1 MDKFN
6 VLKLILEDSC
16 ISQRKISELLNISL
30 GKVNSILK
38 ESIQNREIDIIKNG
52 NKVIYRITDLG
63 KECLEE
69 NLKNIKENQLEID
82 IDKVNVVT
90 EAVIL
95 AAGKRK
101 DFDIPV
107 AALSLEDTTIIQ
119 RNIKILRD
127 NGIRKIVVI
136 AGYNKEMLYNLLKEE
151 KDVILVDNDRCSW
164 TGNMQSLALAKN
176 IIEND
181 FVLIEGDLIFEESVI
196 SKLISN
202 DKRNTIIITNESGS
216 GDEGFVQLKDG
227 YLFKLAKDIHQFNR
241 IDGEMIGISKISINL
256 FKLML
261 QEFESNVNPYL
272 NYDYM
277 LLDVSR
283 DYKVPCLKIDDLTWG
298 EIDTEDQYGKVVNNI
313 YPKIMRKEKNSKY
326 DYVRDIASEVFQVDR
341 DKIKEVSVAG
351 GLTNNNYKVNV
362 DGDYYIVR
370 VPGVGTEKMISRKY
384 EMINSK
390 LASEQGINVDIAYFN
405 EESGIK
411 ISKFIE
417 DAETLTNRSSKKQEN
432 MKLVSQI
439 IKELHESSIVFE
451 NEFNVFEEI
460 ELYED
465 IINQLNG
472 KFFDDYIIVKEKVMN
487 LKALIKEYGARYVPS
502 HNDTL
507 PDNFVKDTNGRLYL
521 IDWEYSGI
529 NEEMWD
535 LAAHT
540 LEAEFSEEEERE
552 FLRYYFGR
560 EATREERVRLL
571 INKICQD
578 FLWAIWTLIKEAE
591 GEDFGTYGIDR
602 YNRAK
607 INLNNLF
614 NIL

>member
-63 KECLEE
+63 KACLEE

-107 AALSLEDTTIIQ
+107 ATLNLEDTTIIQ

-151 KDVILVDNDRCSW
+151 KDVILVDNDRYSW

-181 FVLIEGDLIFEESVI
+181 FILIEGDLIFEESVI

-298 EIDTEDQYGKVVNNI
+298 EIDTKDQYGKVVNNI

-439 IKELHESSIVFE
+439 IKQLHESSIVFE

-472 KFFDDYIIVKEKVMN
+472 KFFDDYIIIKEKVMN

>member
-151 KDVILVDNDRCSW
+151 KDVILVDNDRYSW

-181 FVLIEGDLIFEESVI
+181 FILIEGDLIFEESVI

-439 IKELHESSIVFE
+439 IKQLHESSIVFE

-472 KFFDDYIIVKEKVMN
+472 KYFDDYIIVKEKVMN

>member
-151 KDVILVDNDRCSW
+151 KDVILVDNDRYSW

>member
-151 KDVILVDNDRCSW
+151 KDVILVDNDRYSW

-181 FVLIEGDLIFEESVI
+181 FILIEGDLIFEESVI

-439 IKELHESSIVFE
+439 IKQLHESSIVFE

-487 LKALIKEYGARYVPS
+487 LKALIKEYGAIYVPS

>member
-1 MDKFN
+1 
-6 VLKLILEDSC
+6 
-16 ISQRKISELLNISL
+16 
-30 GKVNSILK
+30 
-38 ESIQNREIDIIKNG
+38 
-52 NKVIYRITDLG
+52 
-63 KECLEE
+63 
-69 NLKNIKENQLEID
+69 
-82 IDKVNVVT
+82 
-90 EAVIL
+90 
-95 AAGKRK
+95 
-101 DFDIPV
+101 
-107 AALSLEDTTIIQ
+107 
-119 RNIKILRD
+119 
-127 NGIRKIVVI
+127 
-136 AGYNKEMLYNLLKEE
+136 
-151 KDVILVDNDRCSW
+151 
-164 TGNMQSLALAKN
+164 MQSLALAKN

-181 FVLIEGDLIFEESVI
+181 FILIEGDLIFEESVI

-439 IKELHESSIVFE
+439 IKQLHESSIVFE

>member
-6 VLKLILEDSC
+6 VLKLILEDAL

-151 KDVILVDNDRCSW
+151 KDVILVDNDRYSW

-181 FVLIEGDLIFEESVI
+181 FILIEGDLIFEESVI

-439 IKELHESSIVFE
+439 IKQLHESSIVFE

>member
-151 KDVILVDNDRCSW
+151 KDVILVDNDRYSW
-164 TGNMQSLALAKN
+164 TGNMKSLALAKN

-181 FVLIEGDLIFEESVI
+181 FILIEGDLIFEESVI

-439 IKELHESSIVFE
+439 IKQLHESSIVFE

>member
-1 MDKFN
+1 
-6 VLKLILEDSC
+6 
-16 ISQRKISELLNISL
+16 
-30 GKVNSILK
+30 
-38 ESIQNREIDIIKNG
+38 
-52 NKVIYRITDLG
+52 
-63 KECLEE
+63 
-69 NLKNIKENQLEID
+69 
-82 IDKVNVVT
+82 
-90 EAVIL
+90 
-95 AAGKRK
+95 
-101 DFDIPV
+101 
-107 AALSLEDTTIIQ
+107 
-119 RNIKILRD
+119 
-127 NGIRKIVVI
+127 
-136 AGYNKEMLYNLLKEE
+136 
-151 KDVILVDNDRCSW
+151 
-164 TGNMQSLALAKN
+164 
-176 IIEND
+176 
-181 FVLIEGDLIFEESVI
+181 
-196 SKLISN
+196 
-202 DKRNTIIITNESGS
+202 
-216 GDEGFVQLKDG
+216 
-227 YLFKLAKDIHQFNR
+227 
-241 IDGEMIGISKISINL
+241 
-256 FKLML
+256 
-261 QEFESNVNPYL
+261 
-272 NYDYM
+272 
-277 LLDVSR
+277 LDVSR

-439 IKELHESSIVFE
+439 IKQLHESSIVFE

-578 FLWAIWTLIKEAE
+578 ILWAIWTLIKEAE

-614 NIL
+614 NI

>member
-151 KDVILVDNDRCSW
+151 KDVILVDNDRYSW

-181 FVLIEGDLIFEESVI
+181 FILIEGDLIFEESVI

-439 IKELHESSIVFE
+439 IKQLHESSIVFE

>member
-1 MDKFN
+1 
-6 VLKLILEDSC
+6 
-16 ISQRKISELLNISL
+16 
-30 GKVNSILK
+30 
-38 ESIQNREIDIIKNG
+38 
-52 NKVIYRITDLG
+52 
-63 KECLEE
+63 
-69 NLKNIKENQLEID
+69 
-82 IDKVNVVT
+82 
-90 EAVIL
+90 
-95 AAGKRK
+95 
-101 DFDIPV
+101 
-107 AALSLEDTTIIQ
+107 
-119 RNIKILRD
+119 
-127 NGIRKIVVI
+127 
-136 AGYNKEMLYNLLKEE
+136 
-151 KDVILVDNDRCSW
+151 
-164 TGNMQSLALAKN
+164 
-176 IIEND
+176 
-181 FVLIEGDLIFEESVI
+181 
-196 SKLISN
+196 
-202 DKRNTIIITNESGS
+202 
-216 GDEGFVQLKDG
+216 
-227 YLFKLAKDIHQFNR
+227 
-241 IDGEMIGISKISINL
+241 
-256 FKLML
+256 
-261 QEFESNVNPYL
+261 
-272 NYDYM
+272 
-277 LLDVSR
+277 
-283 DYKVPCLKIDDLTWG
+283 
-298 EIDTEDQYGKVVNNI
+298 
-313 YPKIMRKEKNSKY
+313 
-326 DYVRDIASEVFQVDR
+326 
-341 DKIKEVSVAG
+341 
-351 GLTNNNYKVNV
+351 
-362 DGDYYIVR
+362 
-370 VPGVGTEKMISRKY
+370 
-384 EMINSK
+384 
-390 LASEQGINVDIAYFN
+390 
-405 EESGIK
+405 
-411 ISKFIE
+411 
-417 DAETLTNRSSKKQEN
+417 

-439 IKELHESSIVFE
+439 IKQLHESSIVFE

>member
-151 KDVILVDNDRCSW
+151 KDVILVDNDRYSW

-181 FVLIEGDLIFEESVI
+181 FILIEGDLIFEESVI

-439 IKELHESSIVFE
+439 IKQLHESSIVFE

-560 EATREERVRLL
+560 EATREERVR
-571 INKICQD
+571 
-578 FLWAIWTLIKEAE
+578 
-591 GEDFGTYGIDR
+591 
-602 YNRAK
+602 
-607 INLNNLF
+607 
-614 NIL
+614 

>member
-151 KDVILVDNDRCSW
+151 KDVILVDNDRYSW

-181 FVLIEGDLIFEESVI
+181 FILIEGDLIFEVSVI

-439 IKELHESSIVFE
+439 IKQLHESSIVFE

>member
-151 KDVILVDNDRCSW
+151 KEVILVDNDRYSW

-181 FVLIEGDLIFEESVI
+181 FILIEGDLIFEESVI

-277 LLDVSR
+277 
-283 DYKVPCLKIDDLTWG
+283 
-298 EIDTEDQYGKVVNNI
+298 
-313 YPKIMRKEKNSKY
+313 
-326 DYVRDIASEVFQVDR
+326 FQ
-341 DKIKEVSVAG
+341 E
-351 GLTNNNYKVNV
+351 
-362 DGDYYIVR
+362 
-370 VPGVGTEKMISRKY
+370 
-384 EMINSK
+384 
-390 LASEQGINVDIAYFN
+390 
-405 EESGIK
+405 
-411 ISKFIE
+411 
-417 DAETLTNRSSKKQEN
+417 
-432 MKLVSQI
+432 I
-439 IKELHESSIVFE
+439 IKCHV
-451 NEFNVFEEI
+451 
-460 ELYED
+460 
-465 IINQLNG
+465 
-472 KFFDDYIIVKEKVMN
+472 
-487 LKALIKEYGARYVPS
+487 
-502 HNDTL
+502 
-507 PDNFVKDTNGRLYL
+507 
-521 IDWEYSGI
+521 
-529 NEEMWD
+529 
-535 LAAHT
+535 
-540 LEAEFSEEEERE
+540 
-552 FLRYYFGR
+552 
-560 EATREERVRLL
+560 
-571 INKICQD
+571 
-578 FLWAIWTLIKEAE
+578 
-591 GEDFGTYGIDR
+591 
-602 YNRAK
+602 
-607 INLNNLF
+607 
-614 NIL
+614 

>member
-1 MDKFN
+1 MYKSKKNIRVIKHIIRKSKFN
-6 VLKLILEDSC
+6 
-16 ISQRKISELLNISL
+16 
-30 GKVNSILK
+30 
-38 ESIQNREIDIIKNG
+38 
-52 NKVIYRITDLG
+52 
-63 KECLEE
+63 
-69 NLKNIKENQLEID
+69 
-82 IDKVNVVT
+82 KVNVVT

-151 KDVILVDNDRCSW
+151 KDVILVDNDRYSW